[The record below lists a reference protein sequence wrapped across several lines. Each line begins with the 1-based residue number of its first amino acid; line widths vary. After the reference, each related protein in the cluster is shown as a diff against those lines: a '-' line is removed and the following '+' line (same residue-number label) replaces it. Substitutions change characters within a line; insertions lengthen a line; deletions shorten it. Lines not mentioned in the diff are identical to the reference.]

1 MKRILP
7 KTMSALALAMVSTP
21 GVWAQ
26 MAPPKLGEAANAEL
40 DSIQAGLDQYESM
53 ARRSLLGG
61 GSKPVSFAGEAIGK
75 IVSSTYAD
83 YPAWMAAD
91 ATQFKNSFATVRLA
105 MVAAPN
111 RNLRLWSKMAL
122 TNALLGNQAAG
133 KKTGDALVDGAE
145 AGTELPSG
153 WVRSPGTGEAGFRSG
168 NIVYEDMCA
177 GLVAKIGP
185 TTWSTKLGGV
195 LWNELSPLTVWKTQ
209 PRIFAWDYLPFELE
223 QSTAQFYDY
232 GTVKGEKSGR
242 AAWNKKP
249 FQGMQ
254 LESVEL
260 PFGMYFNSF
269 FGVYEGYNKNQ
280 PWLVPQD
287 KNTELQFTEG
297 SGATETNRTYA
308 TKGTGIGDQ
317 YRFSSFL
324 RLAKTDLPGG
334 LAAGANWFG
343 YHIDPDYPKQWSWV
357 PSGETQYKATVAKAG
372 VAQYISRS
380 GDKHAVYALDS
391 LQKLI
396 ANNESNAKITALMN
410 GAAFRGSQYVNN
422 YYVAPKVASIDV
434 RRNIPG
440 GINFHVD
447 FAMSKADTTFFKI
460 DAAKSTDT
468 SATSK
473 NALLKYRPDQQAKA
487 GQVEQWQEI
496 GQTNTGWV
504 PGVYTTVSY
513 PAPWFDAELRTV
525 YFPKK
530 FQSVGSIVN
539 PMDGIFPYE
548 SNMTGA
554 GKFAGSDNGT
564 AYASNMVGSNLIV
577 KIPVPRGHAKVS
589 WGLHGQVEA
598 GSDLIYFPWR
608 QNGAAF
614 NSTLASDFTQYD
626 FGLVDDYIKAKNPDG
641 SKTGSGGL
649 SPLRQTRRL
658 GEEFFTTGNGSRN
671 PYAPNIGAV
680 GGVRGTFMSAYEGFV
695 AYKLDK
701 GLNQLK
707 TAADTAKW
715 NEQMQLIQDN
725 ARTGAL
731 PQSKKFT
738 QNLSFDASW
747 ELSRL
752 WEGKRSLFI
761 SGYAAFNSVTK
772 DNRVGVPAFS
782 ANDDNVLLMGRNLR
796 FEPVFQVTPKFYV
809 VGLIGNEVWKSNYG
823 VSYIDSA
830 TGKAP
835 VADADWDITKD
846 VGKANLVSAPI
857 DYTDWIYGLGFDW
870 DMAAR
875 VGLHVR
881 CQYFTHEDKGIS
893 KEVSKAKGI
902 NDYQAWLTTA
912 EVKMWF

>member
-1 MKRILP
+1 
-7 KTMSALALAMVSTP
+7 MVSTP
-21 GVWAQ
+21 GAWAQ
-26 MAPPKLGEAANAEL
+26 MAPPKLGDAANAEL
-40 DSIQAGLDQYESM
+40 DSIQAGLDKYESM

-75 IVSSTYAD
+75 IVSSTYGD
-83 YPAWMAAD
+83 YPDWMAAD
-91 ATQFKNSFATVRLA
+91 ATQFKNSFATLRLG

-111 RNLRLWSKMAL
+111 RNLRLWSKIAF
-122 TNALLGNQAAG
+122 TNGLLGNNAASSVTGDGKDYSAAG
-133 KKTGDALVDGAE
+133 GSALPTGY
-145 AGTELPSG
+145 T
-153 WVRSPGTGEAGFRSG
+153 RSITTGEAGFRAG
-168 NIVYEDMCA
+168 NLVYEDMSA

-269 FGVYEGYNKNQ
+269 FGIYEGYNKNQ
-280 PWLVPQD
+280 PWLIPQD
-287 KNTELQFTEG
+287 KNTELQYTEG
-297 SGATETNRTYA
+297 TGTNTYRSYS
-308 TKGTGIGDQ
+308 TKGVGISDE

-343 YHIDPDYPKQWSWV
+343 YHIDKDYPKQWSWV
-357 PSGETQYKATVAKAG
+357 PTGEKQYLASVTKTG
-372 VAQYISRS
+372 ISQYIQRN
-380 GDKHAVYALDS
+380 GDKHAVYAQDS
-391 LQKLI
+391 LNRLI
-396 ANNESNAKITALMN
+396 SLNASAATID
-410 GAAFRGSQYVNN
+410 AFRNGTGFKGAQYVNN
-422 YYVAPKVASIDV
+422 YYVEPKVASIDM

-447 FAMSKADTTFFKI
+447 FAMSKADSTFFKVEG
-460 DAAKSTDT
+460 AKSTDT
-468 SATSK
+468 TAASK
-473 NALLKYRPDQQAKA
+473 NALLKYRADQQVKA
-487 GQVEQWQEI
+487 GEVEQWQEI
-496 GQTNTGWV
+496 GKTSTGWV

-513 PAPWFDAELRTV
+513 PMPWLDAELRTV

-548 SNMTGA
+548 ANMTGA
-554 GKFAGSDNGT
+554 GKFAGADNGT
-564 AYASNMVGSNLIV
+564 AYASNLMGSNLIV

-589 WGLHGQVEA
+589 WGLHAQVEE
-598 GSDLIYFPWR
+598 GNDMIYFPWR
-608 QNGAAF
+608 QNGNAF
-614 NSTLASDFTQYD
+614 NSTLASCYTQYD
-626 FGLVDDYIKAKNPDG
+626 FGLLDDYLKKGA
-641 SKTGSGGL
+641 T

-658 GEEFFTTGNGSRN
+658 GEEFFTTSNGKRN
-671 PYAPNIGAV
+671 SYAPNIGAV
-680 GGVRGTFMSAYEGFV
+680 GGARGTFMSAYEGFA

-701 GLNQLK
+701 SWGKLS
-707 TAADTAKW
+707 TAADTALW
-715 NEQMQLIQDN
+715 NTQAGAVIEN
-725 ARTGAL
+725 AATGAL

-738 QNLSFDASW
+738 QNFSLDGSY
-747 ELSRL
+747 EISRL
-752 WEGKRSLFI
+752 WAGKRSLFLG
-761 SGYAAFNSVTK
+761 GYAAFNSVTK
-772 DNRVGVPAFS
+772 DNRVGIPAFGS
-782 ANDDNVLLMGRNLR
+782 DDDNVLLMGRNLR

-823 VSYIDSA
+823 VAYIDAS
-830 TGKAP
+830 TGLSP
-835 VADADWDITKD
+835 VADEEWNASTNPE
-846 VGKANLVSAPI
+846 NLVSAPI
-857 DYTDWIYGLGFDW
+857 DYSDWIYGLGFDW

-893 KEVSKAKGI
+893 KEVPTAKGI